1 MSQSAESSLEEASQ
15 LVEMKTSSG
24 SPAGSEAPA
33 ADGMEAPEE
42 RATPLPA
49 RSSQRVSDKTIILL
63 IGGIALGSILC
74 MVVIIF
80 VLLAVRL

>member
-1 MSQSAESSLEEASQ
+1 MSQSVESALEEASQ

-24 SPAGSEAPA
+24 SPAGSEARA
-33 ADGMEAPEE
+33 AEAEAPEE
-42 RATPLPA
+42 RSAPLPA